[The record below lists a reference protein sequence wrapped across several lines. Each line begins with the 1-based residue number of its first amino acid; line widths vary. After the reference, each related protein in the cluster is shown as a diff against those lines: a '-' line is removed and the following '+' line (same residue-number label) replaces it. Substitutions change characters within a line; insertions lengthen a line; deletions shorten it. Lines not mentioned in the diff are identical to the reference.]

1 MNMLCILEEMWAE
14 TMESIQLILSGFC
27 CYFAV
32 YVSALENKQQNTVG
46 ALWNE
51 IEIKSNFISF
61 LRSDYSRW

>member
-46 ALWNE
+46 AL
-51 IEIKSNFISF
+51 
-61 LRSDYSRW
+61 